1 MTSAHAFS
9 KYFNFLLSEESRKKS
24 ERIVLYVAIISFITH
39 LFLILLTDFGILN
52 SGEENELLS
61 SPIAAIYTP
70 FSFILIYEV
79 YLLIFY
85 LPKSF
90 TTYIGKQYEII
101 VLIIIRRLFK
111 DFSSLSLTTDWFKIK
126 YDLQFTYDLIAS
138 IILFYL
144 IYLFRKEG
152 AKRFG
157 PEVLS
162 SNESEGIERFI
173 KIKKT
178 VASLLIPL
186 IFLVSVYS
194 LINWLWITL
203 GTHQGGANAFRNINN
218 VFFEHFFTILIVV
231 DVVLL
236 LFSFFHTDEFHKIIR
251 NSGFIISTILI
262 RLSFSVEGLLNTL
275 LIVAAIVFG
284 LLMLVIYNKY
294 ESKVAKNT
302 LADSVTEES

>member
-1 MTSAHAFS
+1 MTSARAFS

-24 ERIVLYVAIISFITH
+24 ERIVLNVAIISFIAH
-39 LFLILLTDFGILN
+39 LFLILLTDFGILY
-52 SGEENELLS
+52 SGNENELLS

-138 IILFYL
+138 LILFYL

-152 AKRFG
+152 AKRFV

-162 SNESEGIERFI
+162 HAEAEGVERFI

-178 VASLLIPL
+178 IASLLIPL
-186 IFLVSVYS
+186 IFVVSVYS
-194 LINWLWITL
+194 FLNWLWITL
-203 GTHQGGANAFRNINN
+203 GTHQGGVNAFRNINN

-294 ESKVAKNT
+294 ESRVVRNT
-302 LADSVTEES
+302 ALDAVTEES